1 MKTSVVYKPC
11 DWCSRGGVKGD
22 GGGVFMDVDFDS
34 SDLSYRGIPVCG
46 GCGGLGVQ
54 FNTRDFK
61 RRCRRI
67 GDLRFK
73 YHPIDNLPLDP
84 PDIIIYTNLKKLLE
98 EIRAL
103 TEKYGFGLPNSYART
118 LLNDRSFKEALRLL
132 KENADEKVRSIRE
145 AARKPTKAEEE
156 SRQAVIH
163 LYKGDIKEGER
174 LFREAIKKFPDN
186 SILRHDCGI
195 LTIEFRRDLKKAL
208 PHLKASTRLEPKKS
222 LHFFQTAKTL
232 LLLGRKNEAIEYF
245 KKTQKQPDYK
255 EFCEQEGGDVGK
267 MLAGYYGI
275 QVSYN

>member
-1 MKTSVVYKPC
+1 
-11 DWCSRGGVKGD
+11 VKGD

-61 RRCRRI
+61 RSCRRI

-73 YHPIDNLPLDP
+73 YHPGDNLALHP

-132 KENADEKVRSIRE
+132 RENANKKVRSIRE